1 MLITSVT
8 IHSSGNMRFGK
19 FDQAQV
25 LFDLAMGALKL
36 GVDIA
41 VATPKGYEI
50 PQRIKEIIQES
61 AKDARV
67 QGKLIETRIPEE
79 AVKDADVLVTDTW

>member
-1 MLITSVT
+1 MSVT
-8 IHSSGNMRFGK
+8 IHSCEDRRSGK

-25 LFDLAMGALKL
+25 LFDLAIGALKL

-50 PQRIKEIIQES
+50 PQRMKEIILES
-61 AKDARV
+61 AKDARL
-67 QGKLIETRIPEE
+67 QGKLSETRIPEE
-79 AVKDADVLVTDTW
+79 AIKDADVLVTDTW